1 MLRAIILW
9 QRAHGALP
17 GDLERRWKIKDLDEI
32 QEPWRDDRL
41 FLLGATINLWDLR
54 CFFFHLKEECQASDQ
69 RIQRVKRALQR
80 VRGISLR
87 LMNLVSWCS
96 PLGPVFSR
104 LRANRASGQAASP
117 AQGTMRRLEDA
128 GILSVD
134 QLRTLT
140 LEDFK
145 RLGVRSDIANQ
156 IFAFLR
162 RR

>member
-1 MLRAIILW
+1 
-9 QRAHGALP
+9 
-17 GDLERRWKIKDLDEI
+17 
-32 QEPWRDDRL
+32 
-41 FLLGATINLWDLR
+41 
-54 CFFFHLKEECQASDQ
+54 
-69 RIQRVKRALQR
+69 
-80 VRGISLR
+80 
-87 LMNLVSWCS
+87 MNLVSWCS
-96 PLGPVFSR
+96 PLGPVFCR
-104 LRANRASGQAASP
+104 LRANRTSGQAASP

-145 RLGVRSDIANQ
+145 RLGVRSDIANN